1 MPTTPTA
8 STTKTRPPMSLA
20 FATTMILLFCSSA
33 LARQSTDPAN
43 PPAIQPTESDAAE
56 TRSLFNGTDLSGWH
70 ADVPAADDKPDIRPD
85 IKPDIKPSF
94 IVRQGE
100 TGPMVV
106 SMGTP
111 PGHLISDAIYENYRL
126 EIEYR
131 FAAEAGNCGVL
142 IHASTPRALY
152 SMFPKS
158 IEVQMHSTNAGD
170 FWCIA
175 ENIAVKNMADHR
187 AGPEANWGGGPKN
200 SRRITNLTDDSEH
213 EVGQWNRMVIETL
226 GDTIRVWVNGDLVN
240 DGFNCTARRGRIA
253 IQAEGVEVEFR
264 RFDLTPIDKL
274 SPRQDRP
281 AWPPKKPDD
290 DGPSKT
296 DTASP

>member
-1 MPTTPTA
+1 MWFGTATPSKGEPAMTPI
-8 STTKTRPPMSLA
+8 SSFFSRHHTRVNTR
-20 FATTMILLFCSSA
+20 FA
-33 LARQSTDPAN
+33 LAAAAALLLCSNTLAQPNDTSDEPTD
-43 PPAIQPTESDAAE
+43 SDAAK
-56 TRSLFNGTDLSGWH
+56 TRSLFNGKDLSGWH
-70 ADVPAADDKPDIRPD
+70 ADVPAADDDRDIR
-85 IKPDIKPSF
+85 PSF

-111 PGHLISDAIYENYRL
+111 QGHLISDAIYENYRL

-170 FWCIA
+170 FWCIG
-175 ENIAVKNMADHR
+175 ENIEVENMADHR
-187 AGPEANWGGGPKN
+187 AGPEDNWGGGPKN

-213 EVGQWNRMVIETL
+213 DVGQWNRMVIETL
-226 GDTIRVWVNGDLVN
+226 GDKIRVWVNGDLVN
-240 DGFNCTARRGRIA
+240 DGFDCTARRGQIA
-253 IQAEGVEVEFR
+253 IQSEGVEVEFR
-264 RFDLTPIDKL
+264 RFDFTPIDKL
-274 SPRQDRP
+274 SPREDRP
-281 AWPPKKPDD
+281 AWPGEKPV
-290 DGPSKT
+290 
-296 DTASP
+296 TASPSSTND